1 MTSAQYRF
9 RPINLLGATT
19 ARWLVFVAIGEGIM
33 AAWSAADIFVLSNFD
48 TLSQRTLDTWSLTG
62 LIGFV
67 HIALY
72 FTTVVIAARWIY
84 RANANTRANHRKL
97 ETPPPWAVGWFFI
110 PFANLWKPYK
120 AMAEMARANRRSGT
134 DLPLGPW
141 WAAWL
146 ISGIVGNISARLA
159 FSGNDPSTLMTSSVL
174 GVIASLA
181 GIAAALLF
189 RRIVMAVTEAQTA
202 QLQAE
207 VF

>member
-1 MTSAQYRF
+1 MGR
-9 RPINLLGATT
+9 L
-19 ARWLVFVAIGEGIM
+19 
-33 AAWSAADIFVLSNFD
+33 
-48 TLSQRTLDTWSLTG
+48 
-62 LIGFV
+62 
-67 HIALY
+67 
-72 FTTVVIAARWIY
+72 
-84 RANANTRANHRKL
+84 
-97 ETPPPWAVGWFFI
+97 
-110 PFANLWKPYK
+110 
-120 AMAEMARANRRSGT
+120 
-134 DLPLGPW
+134 
-141 WAAWL
+141 L